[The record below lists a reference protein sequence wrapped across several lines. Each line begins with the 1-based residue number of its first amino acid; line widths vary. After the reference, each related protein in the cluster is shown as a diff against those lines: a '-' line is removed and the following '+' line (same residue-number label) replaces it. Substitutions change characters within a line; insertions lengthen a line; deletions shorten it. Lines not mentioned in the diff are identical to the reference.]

1 MNKQADLSQVLFP
14 YGVNVKRGFLPTD
27 DPMAVLPTEPPGDL
41 RIFDEF
47 GLALPALLHDG
58 TLEKEI
64 KRLPLLD
71 IADVGR
77 LGVLDARL
85 LMVRLAFLA
94 HGYVW
99 EDWRKGNARQSI
111 PANLAVPLRAI
122 AYRFNFCPTLNYSNY
137 ALWNWKR
144 TDPDGPIVP
153 ENLKLIQNFLG
164 GESEEWFVVIHI
176 AIELA
181 AAPLVVACWELGEV
195 LDEGHSGAILSR
207 LKIIASALE
216 NINALMRRMP
226 EHCDPR
232 EYFQFVRPYL
242 FGWTNE
248 DIFPKGMLYKGKTLA
263 EDEYLVF
270 PGETGAQSSIVPCL
284 DRILGVVH
292 TSSDLSEHLHQ
303 MLHVCTSRKHRNF
316 VLALENRSTLSEETA
331 GLYGAD
337 IEEQYW
343 KCRNLEAEFRG
354 IHLEYASRYIQ
365 KQAHD
370 MSKNLEYLGT
380 DGSGGTQYMA
390 SLAKHKQETERNQ

>member
-1 MNKQADLSQVLFP
+1 MNKQTDLSQILFP

-27 DPMAVLPTEPPGDL
+27 DPMAVLPNEPPGDL
-41 RIFDEF
+41 SIFDEI
-47 GLALPALLHDG
+47 GNELPKLLRNG

-64 KRLPLLD
+64 RQLPVLD
-71 IADVGR
+71 IVDVDR
-77 LGVLDARL
+77 LAILDMRL

-99 EDWRKGNARQSI
+99 EDWRNGNARQSL

-144 TDPDGPIVP
+144 KDPDGPIVP

-181 AAPLVVACWELGEV
+181 AAPLVVACWEAGN
-195 LDEGHSGAILSR
+195 A
-207 LKIIASALE
+207 IASADDYALLSHLQTIKSSLLE
-216 NINALMRRMP
+216 INALMLRMT

-242 FGWTNE
+242 YGWK
-248 DIFPKGMLYKGKTLA
+248 DKKIFLNGMLYEGSTSS
-263 EDEYLVF
+263 EDEHLAF

-284 DRILGVVH
+284 DRVFGITH
-292 TSSDLSEHLHQ
+292 ESSELSEHLYE
-303 MLHVCTSRKHRNF
+303 MLHVCTSRKQRNF
-316 VLALENRSTLSEETA
+316 VLALEKRPQLSADTVSS
-331 GLYGAD
+331 YGTD
-337 IEEQYW
+337 IENLYW
-343 KCRNLEAEFRG
+343 DCRELLAAFRNT
-354 IHLEYASRYIQ
+354 HLRYAADYIQ
-365 KQAHD
+365 KQAHGA
-370 MSKNLEYLGT
+370 SKTPEYLGVI
-380 DGSGGTQYMA
+380 GSGNTQFMP
-390 SLAKHKQETERNQ
+390 SLKKHLDETGRK